1 MPNSEYYKNKIRELR
16 QESADPGFALRQAKA
31 SLFFDDDAM
40 LEFLAAERFPN
51 DPLGSLRYKIQDGVI
66 MYEDPETGE
75 MTPEFDAPSD
85 ASVFDKYLYPNIA
98 PATTFAADLAGGIYG
113 AGKGFEKGT
122 QLVRSLG
129 IKHPLA
135 STAIILGSTG
145 FGGAIGTF
153 TAGAVPRGAR
163 LLSTEMFYNVPP
175 EELAAAVRDL
185 GVSSAFSA
193 FPFGAGPTQAV
204 LNKFAGRED
213 TLRFLY
219 NLKKDVQGTIEEARK
234 MGIELSTAEA
244 ALVQNGSAKRAADIQ
259 YFLSRQPQIQAVHD
273 FYQSRAAR
281 AREAITGFADQISS
295 LTGQFLSPQER
306 ITRAAAAAVAKL
318 SENRQQRATKLY
330 DALREEEVQVDLAP
344 FIAQLDEVIDNPQT
358 GPAIRKIY
366 QDFRSQLFTKEKVV
380 RRNADGDVVGSTFE
394 DGAPLTDLMTISDRR
409 NTEIEAIRSGA
420 KDKGLERIATEL
432 KNQLTSIL
440 DEGNELYAFAR
451 RVYDPSKPAIEAI
464 EQSAIGRVS
473 GLFTKGADDRLV
485 ARSIKDIFDP
495 NVSPRSMRNVRRVL
509 QAADPEGWQQL
520 KRFYIQDQLDR
531 FTKNQ
536 ALEGGIPNFQRF
548 FDTPGQRRLLEE
560 MLEPDEFANFY
571 LMNDLMG
578 TAFNAVPRGGSP
590 TQGLLSL
597 EEQITREGTGVGTKA
612 SELFLSTIRLA
623 GRLLTGTIGDDV
635 LAGIS
640 RRQQEAYLD
649 KLAEVMF
656 DPNGRQTIEEV
667 YQIFSRAGYGTKQ
680 AATRGGAELVE
691 EITEPATQEYT
702 PTQDVQKGMLE
713 AIDAIENSQ
722 SSINLDPFAPL
733 PVTPPPSEPVAPVST
748 LLPNEEDR
756 LIAMRR
762 SGVAGLI

>member
-1 MPNSEYYKNKIRELR
+1 
-16 QESADPGFALRQAKA
+16 
-31 SLFFDDDAM
+31 
-40 LEFLAAERFPN
+40 
-51 DPLGSLRYKIQDGVI
+51 
-66 MYEDPETGE
+66 
-75 MTPEFDAPSD
+75 
-85 ASVFDKYLYPNIA
+85 
-98 PATTFAADLAGGIYG
+98 
-113 AGKGFEKGT
+113 
-122 QLVRSLG
+122 
-129 IKHPLA
+129 
-135 STAIILGSTG
+135 
-145 FGGAIGTF
+145 
-153 TAGAVPRGAR
+153 
-163 LLSTEMFYNVPP
+163 
-175 EELAAAVRDL
+175 
-185 GVSSAFSA
+185 
-193 FPFGAGPTQAV
+193 
-204 LNKFAGRED
+204 
-213 TLRFLY
+213 
-219 NLKKDVQGTIEEARK
+219 
-234 MGIELSTAEA
+234 
-244 ALVQNGSAKRAADIQ
+244 
-259 YFLSRQPQIQAVHD
+259 
-273 FYQSRAAR
+273 
-281 AREAITGFADQISS
+281 
-295 LTGQFLSPQER
+295 
-306 ITRAAAAAVAKL
+306 
-318 SENRQQRATKLY
+318 
-330 DALREEEVQVDLAP
+330 
-344 FIAQLDEVIDNPQT
+344 
-358 GPAIRKIY
+358 
-366 QDFRSQLFTKEKVV
+366 
-380 RRNADGDVVGSTFE
+380 
-394 DGAPLTDLMTISDRR
+394 
-409 NTEIEAIRSGA
+409 
-420 KDKGLERIATEL
+420 
-432 KNQLTSIL
+432 
-440 DEGNELYAFAR
+440 
-451 RVYDPSKPAIEAI
+451 
-464 EQSAIGRVS
+464 
-473 GLFTKGADDRLV
+473 
-485 ARSIKDIFDP
+485 
-495 NVSPRSMRNVRRVL
+495 MRNVRRVL

-531 FTKNQ
+531 FTRNQ

-623 GRLLTGTIGDDV
+623 GRFLTGTIGDDV

-702 PTQDVQKGMLE
+702 PTQDAQKGMLE
-713 AIDAIENSQ
+713 ALDAIENSQ